1 MLVLPDIVAWSS
13 VVECYC
19 RGSKIWNFLP
29 DSFYEYRHLKPALNT
44 HALLNPAFERHQCL
58 SVFLSVCPSV
68 HLNVCSSVVIIWYIC
83 VRMFAVCAWMRYMCT
98 GLITADAIRNV
109 RWHQPLRSSFSVN
122 SLRLAQAPLFRSNAT
137 LWGFASIG
145 FDSFPVEPRRPIM
158 TYC

>member
-1 MLVLPDIVAWSS
+1 MKFGCRVLLSRVQDLELFAGFFLWVSTSQTSIKHSCTFKPRLWTSPVS
-13 VVECYC
+13 V
-19 RGSKIWNFLP
+19 S
-29 DSFYEYRHLKPALNT
+29 
-44 HALLNPAFERHQCL
+44 L
-58 SVFLSVCPSV
+58 SVCLSVCPSV
-68 HLNVCSSVVIIWYIC
+68 HLNVCLSVAIIWYIC

-109 RWHQPLRSSFSVN
+109 RWHEPLCSSFSVN

-145 FDSFPVEPRRPIM
+145 FDSFPVEPRMPIM